1 MRTTTTNHIPKNV
14 TRLEKEV
21 YASLKRRAR
30 FVGLTIDELCRRA
43 KIAPSTFSRWVNGH
57 HSGLIF
63 TIGQM
68 DEILTKLEAEKFHT
82 LEKRIH
88 ACGLTISGAC
98 SEVDIPVLD
107 YNSNDTGLLQSLCA
121 YQRRPTQ
128 SRRATLFRL
137 LLWRHGSAGDRD
149 LNGRIAAHWRLW
161 KVLRVCRRTHRCA
174 AQIFSHPSG
183 FNETPYRQRAR
194 HHILGSCLPSQH
206 YWHSD

>member
-88 ACGLTISGAC
+88 ACELTISGAC

-107 YNSNDTGLLQSLCA
+107 YIRWIRKELSPDYGKLAELERFLSEPEEASEADQPSEPEKIC
-121 YQRRPTQ
+121 
-128 SRRATLFRL
+128 
-137 LLWRHGSAGDRD
+137 
-149 LNGRIAAHWRLW
+149 GR
-161 KVLRVCRRTHRCA
+161 
-174 AQIFSHPSG
+174 
-183 FNETPYRQRAR
+183 
-194 HHILGSCLPSQH
+194 
-206 YWHSD
+206 

>member
-14 TRLEKEV
+14 TRLEQEV
-21 YASLKRRAR
+21 YASLKRRTR

-88 ACGLTISGAC
+88 ACDLTISGAC
-98 SEVDIPVLD
+98 SELDIPVLD
-107 YNSNDTGLLQSLCA
+107 Y
-121 YQRRPTQ
+121 
-128 SRRATLFRL
+128 SRWIPKELTPDYGKLAELERFLTEREEAK
-137 LLWRHGSAGDRD
+137 D
-149 LNGRIAAHWRLW
+149 
-161 KVLRVCRRTHRCA
+161 A
-174 AQIFSHPSG
+174 AQPSEPEKICG
-183 FNETPYRQRAR
+183 R
-194 HHILGSCLPSQH
+194 
-206 YWHSD
+206 